1 MEKQRLLVVVRH
13 AKAEQFAA
21 SDVERVLSPRGR
33 DDGRALGR
41 WLADEGITPDVAY
54 VSYAART
61 RETWDVVAAGAGW
74 GLAPQIDGN
83 LYGTDEEG
91 VLELVR
97 STPEHASSVVVV
109 GHNPT
114 MAMLVQLLDDGEG
127 EASGSVELGSFP
139 TSAAAVFEVAGAWD
153 DVAPMG
159 GRLRACHVGR
169 AADQG

>member
-21 SDVERVLSPRGR
+21 SDVERVLSDRGR
-33 DDGRALGR
+33 EDGRALGE
-41 WLADEGITPDVAY
+41 WFGAQGITPDVAY

-61 RETWDVVAAGAGW
+61 RETWDVVADGAGW

-83 LYGTDEEG
+83 LYGTDETG
-91 VLELVR
+91 VLELVH
-97 STPEHASSVVVV
+97 STPDDASTVVVV

-127 EASGSVELGSFP
+127 QASGEIELGSFP
-139 TSAAAVFEVAGAWD
+139 TSAAAVFTVDGTWD
-153 DVAPMG
+153 DVVPVG
-159 GRLRACHVGR
+159 CRLVAFHVGR
-169 AADQG
+169 G

>member
-13 AKAEQFAA
+13 AKAEQFAP
-21 SDVERVLSPRGR
+21 SDVERVLSARGR
-33 DDGRALGR
+33 DDGRALGA
-41 WLADEGITPDVAY
+41 WLAAEGIAPDVAY

-61 RETWDVVAAGAGW
+61 RETWAVVAGGAGW
-74 GLAPQIDGN
+74 DLAPQIDGN
-83 LYGTDEEG
+83 LYGTDEDG

-97 STPEHASSVVVV
+97 TTPDDASTVVVV

-127 EASGSVELGSFP
+127 EATGAVELGSFP
-139 TSAAAVFEVAGAWD
+139 TGAAAVFELTGPWG

-159 GRLRACHVGR
+159 CRLQAYHVGR
-169 AADQG
+169 G

>member
-13 AKAEQFAA
+13 AKAEQFAP
-21 SDVERVLSPRGR
+21 SDVERVLSDRGR
-33 DDGRALGR
+33 EDGRALGA
-41 WLADEGITPDVAY
+41 WLGGFGVVPDVAY

-74 GLAPQIDGN
+74 RLAPRIDGN

-91 VLELVR
+91 VFELIR
-97 STPEHASSVVVV
+97 TTPADADTVVVI

-127 EASGSVELGSFP
+127 EASGAVELGSFP
-139 TSAAAVFEVAGAWD
+139 TSAAAVFEVAGPWE
-153 DVAPMG
+153 DVAAMG
-159 GRLRACHVGR
+159 GRLVAFEVGR
-169 AADQG
+169 A